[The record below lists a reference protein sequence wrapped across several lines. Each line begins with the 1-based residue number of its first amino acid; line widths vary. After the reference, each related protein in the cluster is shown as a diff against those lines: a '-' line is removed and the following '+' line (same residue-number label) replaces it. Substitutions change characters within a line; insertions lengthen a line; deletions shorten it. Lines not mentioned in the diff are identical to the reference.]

1 MFKNL
6 KIWQKIALSLSLPIL
21 ILIGVSLW
29 SFLISNDIQKAT
41 EEAKND
47 HFHFALLSQKM
58 DKNIVQ
64 IQQWLTDIS
73 ATRAQDGLADGFDEA
88 KKNYDNFIESSKK
101 FEDYFQQAGQLDE
114 VQKIQTLNQRVDAY
128 YATGQKMAHAYIE
141 GGSPEGNKIMG
152 EFDQTAQALSDVLQP
167 FIDEQVNQAQEQIDQ
182 TIESMERFKKTNL
195 LLSWIA
201 IFVTLAVAGTIVT
214 LLSKRLHELTEVVHE
229 VAQTKD
235 LSKKVEVSG
244 NDEIGQTGDAFGKL
258 LHNMSEVI
266 YSITGH
272 TETLSTASTELAETI
287 EEIEKSASDVNQ
299 GTERSYTAIID
310 MANGLKELNSSGQRM
325 ETATKETMT
334 LAKSAASDTDQSKLA
349 LTNIQSAMQKIADST
364 QKIIHYTDQIAKIG
378 SQTNLLSLNASIE
391 AAKAGEFGRGFA
403 VVAQEVKSLSERSS
417 NTIREI
423 NRMIEISFANVY
435 EGTMVVGNSA
445 QVVGGLISKVQQ
457 IDQKIGMV
465 YKEAI
470 AQEKRSAEISKSSE
484 ELNEIASG
492 NSSAMNELAHAL
504 KQVEQTIQEL
514 NKMAEDVQEQMSV
527 FKV

>member
-1 MFKNL
+1 
-6 KIWQKIALSLSLPIL
+6 
-21 ILIGVSLW
+21 
-29 SFLISNDIQKAT
+29 
-41 EEAKND
+41 
-47 HFHFALLSQKM
+47 
-58 DKNIVQ
+58 
-64 IQQWLTDIS
+64 
-73 ATRAQDGLADGFDEA
+73 
-88 KKNYDNFIESSKK
+88 
-101 FEDYFQQAGQLDE
+101 
-114 VQKIQTLNQRVDAY
+114 
-128 YATGQKMAHAYIE
+128 
-141 GGSPEGNKIMG
+141 
-152 EFDQTAQALSDVLQP
+152 
-167 FIDEQVNQAQEQIDQ
+167 
-182 TIESMERFKKTNL
+182 
-195 LLSWIA
+195 
-201 IFVTLAVAGTIVT
+201 
-214 LLSKRLHELTEVVHE
+214 
-229 VAQTKD
+229 
-235 LSKKVEVSG
+235 
-244 NDEIGQTGDAFGKL
+244 
-258 LHNMSEVI
+258 
-266 YSITGH
+266 
-272 TETLSTASTELAETI
+272 
-287 EEIEKSASDVNQ
+287 
-299 GTERSYTAIID
+299 
-310 MANGLKELNSSGQRM
+310 
-325 ETATKETMT
+325 
-334 LAKSAASDTDQSKLA
+334 LAKAAASDTDQSKLA